1 MPHGNHN
8 LSCCQPTNSNRF
20 KLFHVM
26 QESNVLLLTP
36 SGQASI
42 VGKPA
47 HSHEI
52 SYIIQPNIK
61 RQTTLTT
68 CPLLYFRNVR
78 KKERKNGS
86 KFRLASFILWNPIP
100 SLSSFPYKLLY
111 FLPLFSWHPQKVLRD
126 RIWLYFIQ
134 NMYKSHNKMT
144 KTLCCYWL
152 LLHHQITPLPKAPAF
167 FCFFFGFN

>member
-47 HSHEI
+47 QSHEI

-61 RQTTLTT
+61 RETTLTT

-78 KKERKNGS
+78 KKERMDPN
-86 KFRLASFILWNPIP
+86 LDLLPSFSGIQSHHFLLSPINCCIFYHFFHGILKK
-100 SLSSFPYKLLY
+100 Y
-111 FLPLFSWHPQKVLRD
+111 
-126 RIWLYFIQ
+126 
-134 NMYKSHNKMT
+134 
-144 KTLCCYWL
+144 
-152 LLHHQITPLPKAPAF
+152 
-167 FCFFFGFN
+167 